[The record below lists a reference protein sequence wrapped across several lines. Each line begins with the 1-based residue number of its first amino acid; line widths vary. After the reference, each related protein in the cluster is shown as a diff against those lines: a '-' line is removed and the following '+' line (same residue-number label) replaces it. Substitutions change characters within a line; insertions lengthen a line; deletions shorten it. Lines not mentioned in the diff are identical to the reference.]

1 MSKLMVFIGATAGG
15 WLGWFAG
22 ERFGTMTAF
31 MREHGGDGRG
41 HLRGPAVGVEL
52 PPLRAR
58 FRVERSRPPLDP
70 DS

>member
-31 MREHGGDGRG
+31 MVSMIGTGVGIYLGR
-41 HLRGPAVGVEL
+41 RWASSYL
-52 PPLRAR
+52 P
-58 FRVERSRPPLDP
+58 
-70 DS
+70 